1 MRRPRFDISR
11 SARCEGE
18 SAEDGYKVILGHL
31 LPMAQRHLEIAV
43 ELARNMI
50 DENFHSPTP
59 QQQMRARLHGRYL
72 PLPPSAKARRA
83 AELWQQ

>member
-1 MRRPRFDISR
+1 
-11 SARCEGE
+11 
-18 SAEDGYKVILGHL
+18 
-31 LPMAQRHLEIAV
+31 MAQRHLEIAV